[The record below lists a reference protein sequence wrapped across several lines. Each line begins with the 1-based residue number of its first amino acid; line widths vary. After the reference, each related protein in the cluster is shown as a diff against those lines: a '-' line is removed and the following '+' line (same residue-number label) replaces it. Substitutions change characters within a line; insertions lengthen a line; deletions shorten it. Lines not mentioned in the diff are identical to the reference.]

1 MAETI
6 FQKMMDEEIPLPR
19 VAQTLGSKIKNVDSE
34 GGTISIEYDGKPDFT
49 NPMGN
54 IQGGIMAA
62 MLDDTMAL
70 ALMATLENSEFAPT
84 LEMKIN
90 FIAPAVPGALLGQG
104 RVVSKGNRVCVVEGE
119 LFQNQDLVA
128 RSTATAIIKK
138 DPEEHHAN

>member
-1 MAETI
+1 MAKTI

-19 VAQTLGSKIKNVDSE
+19 VAQTLGVKIKNVDSKK
-34 GGTISIEYDGKPDFT
+34 GTIAIEYDGKAEFT

-70 ALMATLENSEFAPT
+70 ALMATLEKKEIAPT

-90 FIAPAVPGALLGQG
+90 FIAPAEPGALLGRG
-104 RVVSKGNRVCVVEGE
+104 RVVSKGNRVCVVDGE
-119 LFQNQDLVA
+119 LFQNQKLVA
-128 RSTATAIIKK
+128 RSSATAIIKS
-138 DPEEHHAN
+138 DPGKHHAK